1 MAVRGGRVPEGPDPN
16 DRAASKR
23 TWEKAMK
30 EWRVELKRLVNTA
43 TPPGVLL
50 MHWSNLV
57 VQGTGRQ
64 RMYLDVQA
72 RTNLRGDWRAWL
84 ISDRRPHADPAR
96 DSARD
101 PEHGLVVQDMKF
113 DRWNRS
119 LQRAPWR
126 Q

>member
-57 VQGTGRQ
+57 VQ
-64 RMYLDVQA
+64 
-72 RTNLRGDWRAWL
+72 
-84 ISDRRPHADPAR
+84 IH
-96 DSARD
+96 
-101 PEHGLVVQDMKF
+101 
-113 DRWNRS
+113 
-119 LQRAPWR
+119 
-126 Q
+126 